1 MKLFYRAKNE
11 KGEEVTGE
19 REAVDKFVLA
29 RDLRAEGLT
38 VIYAE
43 PADKKKK
50 SSIWQIDLFGR
61 IKMKDKIVFAGNLSA
76 MISAGLSLSRS
87 LEVIERQT
95 ANKGFKKIIHDIG
108 ERVDRGETLSSS
120 LANYPKVFPEV
131 FVAMVATAEESGKL
145 PEALK
150 SVSEQLTKSYDL
162 RRKVKGAMIYPS
174 VIVTVMI
181 IIGVLMMIFL
191 VPTLTATFR
200 ELNVDLPL
208 STKILIGVSD
218 FMAGHIIL
226 VVLIAIALVV
236 GLISLWR
243 SKQGRAWLDTISLR
257 LPMIGDLTRQ
267 VNSAMVMRTI
277 SSLVSSGVSMIRTIE
292 ITERVVQNHHY
303 KAVMKEAAEK
313 VQKGINLSAVFE
325 AHQNLFPVFVEEV
338 SAVGEETGKLPDML
352 LKGAIFYEE
361 EVDQVTKNLSTI
373 IEPVLMVIIGIAV
386 GFFAISIIG
395 PMYSLSNAI

>member
-1 MKLFYRAKNE
+1 MKLFFRAKNE
-11 KGEEVTGE
+11 KGEEIIGE
-19 REAVDKFVLA
+19 REAADKFALA
-29 RDLRAEGLT
+29 RELRAEGLT
-38 VIYAE
+38 IIFAE
-43 PADKKKK
+43 SVDQKKKP
-50 SSIWQIDLFGR
+50 SVWQVDLFGR
-61 IKMKDKIVFAGNLSA
+61 IRMKDKIVFASNLSA

-87 LEVIERQT
+87 LEVMERQT
-95 ANKGFKKIIHDIG
+95 SNKRFKKIIHDIG
-108 ERVDRGETLSSS
+108 QRVDRGETLSSS

-150 SVSEQLTKSYDL
+150 SVSEQLSKSYDL
-162 RRKVKGAMIYPS
+162 QRKIKGAMIYPS
-174 VIVTVMI
+174 VIIVAMI

-200 ELNVDLPL
+200 ELNVELPI
-208 STKILIGVSD
+208 STRILIGVSD
-218 FMAGHIIL
+218 FMAGNVIL
-226 VVLIAIALVV
+226 VILAAIVLIFGVV
-236 GLISLWR
+236 SLWR
-243 SKQGRAWLDTISLR
+243 SKQGRAWVDTISLR
-257 LPMIGDLTRQ
+257 IPLVGDLTRQ
-267 VNSAMVMRTI
+267 VNSATIMRTV
-277 SSLVSSGVSMIRTIE
+277 SSLVGSGVSMIRTIE

-338 SAVGEETGKLPDML
+338 SAVGEETGKLPEML

-373 IEPVLMVIIGIAV
+373 IEPVLMIIIGVAV
-386 GFFAISIIG
+386 GIFAISIIG
-395 PMYSLSNAI
+395 PMYSLSDAI